1 MKKSS
6 FIIGIIV
13 ILLEIFVFNFSFIKS
28 LFYNETKIN
37 LNDVEFFDMKESTT
51 SNNYYI
57 ESNESYFVF
66 DINKKVN
73 NIYLDVGITFKNSVD
88 VFIDYTDDSNSNFDK
103 YGGNNYKKT
112 IVKDIEKSKYIDC
125 YYLGNTHKIKVII
138 DSGISNYL
146 EMNQI
151 VLNKRVPLFLNY
163 LRMSLIFSI
172 FFISYN
178 YMNNTKF
185 KRKFDKN
192 YKYILFIIIFI
203 FSSLVCFLYKNISNI
218 DIEHDYY
225 SNNYK
230 EALMNGKL
238 DIDIEGLNISN
249 LDNIYDFTVRN
260 KITTLGFDTSY
271 YNGKIYMYFGIL
283 PALIMGLTN
292 LSINNVGMLFS
303 LIGVIF
309 SSLFI
314 DLIISRYLNK
324 TSKGLRIILIIYF
337 LFNSRLL
344 LLISF
349 TRFYEVLI
357 ISAYSLCMIGLYLFL
372 KFYNSNKNIY
382 LFFGSLFLSL
392 SLLCRPNMIVT
403 IIFGVFLI
411 YKKLNKKNMS
421 LFLLPYFIIGIIIAY
436 LNYIRFGNIFEFGI
450 KYQLGIIDNSYLKLN
465 ILTILNGIFCYLF
478 RMPVIDS
485 VFPYIHNSISMIPYN
500 GFYFNTSTGNGI
512 IIMSIIGV
520 VLPFIKTKITEDEKK
535 LFIICFICG
544 FLLLVINNTAGGSI
558 KRYTLEF
565 AWLFLIPIILYSIRV
580 FKQKKV
586 VLLLLL
592 ILSCIINFLVVFDTK
607 NDDIKISMDNLLYYK
622 LQYF

>member
-163 LRMSLIFSI
+163 LRMILIFSI

-357 ISAYSLCMIGLYLFL
+357 ISAYSL
-372 KFYNSNKNIY
+372 
-382 LFFGSLFLSL
+382 
-392 SLLCRPNMIVT
+392 
-403 IIFGVFLI
+403 
-411 YKKLNKKNMS
+411 
-421 LFLLPYFIIGIIIAY
+421 
-436 LNYIRFGNIFEFGI
+436 
-450 KYQLGIIDNSYLKLN
+450 
-465 ILTILNGIFCYLF
+465 
-478 RMPVIDS
+478 
-485 VFPYIHNSISMIPYN
+485 
-500 GFYFNTSTGNGI
+500 
-512 IIMSIIGV
+512 
-520 VLPFIKTKITEDEKK
+520 
-535 LFIICFICG
+535 
-544 FLLLVINNTAGGSI
+544 
-558 KRYTLEF
+558 
-565 AWLFLIPIILYSIRV
+565 
-580 FKQKKV
+580 
-586 VLLLLL
+586 
-592 ILSCIINFLVVFDTK
+592 
-607 NDDIKISMDNLLYYK
+607 
-622 LQYF
+622 